1 MGKTLKQYCS
11 EVDVWEDWRDNYKQ
25 FVPQFINEA
34 IMKANWED
42 WDETVFYEFLNV
54 QVINVCLL

>member
-42 WDETVFYEFLNV
+42 WDETVFYEFF
-54 QVINVCLL
+54 